1 MDKNISFRTCS
12 AVRKDGHPCRAWAV
26 RGSEPAL
33 CSAHGGRRTSAPPA
47 RKKAPGY
54 NFYFSAPKPEFLKY
68 VEQTMDPS
76 PLREL
81 VEERYRLRQLVSC
94 TLRDDLPLE
103 ELLAVCTLVFSG
115 VSTIIS
121 LVDQV
126 NGATENG

>member
-1 MDKNISFRTCS
+1 
-12 AVRKDGHPCRAWAV
+12 
-26 RGSEPAL
+26 
-33 CSAHGGRRTSAPPA
+33 
-47 RKKAPGY
+47 
-54 NFYFSAPKPEFLKY
+54 
-68 VEQTMDPS
+68 MDPS

>member
-1 MDKNISFRTCS
+1 
-12 AVRKDGHPCRAWAV
+12 
-26 RGSEPAL
+26 
-33 CSAHGGRRTSAPPA
+33 
-47 RKKAPGY
+47 
-54 NFYFSAPKPEFLKY
+54 
-68 VEQTMDPS
+68 MDPS

-103 ELLAVCTLVFSG
+103 VLLAVCTLVFSG